1 MISAIRI
8 IADIIF
14 SYPSLFPNLS
24 NKYSILKAFISIRQ
38 KKPVKISLAIKEIID
53 IAYNNNRVNISS
65 F

>member
-38 KKPVKISLAIKEIID
+38 KKASENFTGNQR
-53 IAYNNNRVNISS
+53 NN
-65 F
+65 